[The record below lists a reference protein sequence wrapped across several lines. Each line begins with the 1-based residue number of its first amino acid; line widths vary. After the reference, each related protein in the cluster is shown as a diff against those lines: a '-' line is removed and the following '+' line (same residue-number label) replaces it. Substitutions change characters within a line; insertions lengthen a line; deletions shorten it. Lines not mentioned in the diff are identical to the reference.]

1 MLSSGGGGG
10 GGAVPPLSLPAS
22 QPLRVLKDSAPLTRR
37 ALASCVAYGL
47 SSTTSTLLNKT
58 VFSQATFHYPWFTL
72 ACQNVMSIFLLGILA
87 RLGVIRWSG
96 LSPRLCRQLLVP
108 IAFFVLFIFSNAQA
122 LRYVSLPVLTVL
134 KSAGP
139 IAVTLFERS
148 VFRDVFPPA
157 VYASMLLVAASTVV
171 TAAGDLAFSATGYGW
186 AAANVAANVGYLA
199 SLRHFVRGGGGHT
212 PLEMTLH
219 SNLLALAPILPLSW
233 ASGELPSAAPSSL
246 AATSGWFLAAYVAS
260 GMLTTAICASGF
272 WCLRETNGST
282 YSFLGGLNKIPIVVL
297 GSLLFDAPVSA
308 RGWVGVALSIVAGVL
323 FVRSKAV
330 VREGQGGAPGGGG
343 GAGAAA
349 AAAAEG
355 GGGAAGS
362 TGTGGAY
369 RRVMLSTSDGGGHA
383 APPETGPPGADPLG
397 NLEVV
402 VGVAGDK
409 GGGKAAPRHIANI
422 SSGH

>member
-96 LSPRLCRQLLVP
+96 LSRRLCRQLLVP

-246 AATSGWFLAAYVAS
+246 AATSGWFLAAYVA
-260 GMLTTAICASGF
+260 
-272 WCLRETNGST
+272 
-282 YSFLGGLNKIPIVVL
+282 
-297 GSLLFDAPVSA
+297 
-308 RGWVGVALSIVAGVL
+308 
-323 FVRSKAV
+323 
-330 VREGQGGAPGGGG
+330 
-343 GAGAAA
+343 
-349 AAAAEG
+349 
-355 GGGAAGS
+355 
-362 TGTGGAY
+362 
-369 RRVMLSTSDGGGHA
+369 
-383 APPETGPPGADPLG
+383 
-397 NLEVV
+397 
-402 VGVAGDK
+402 
-409 GGGKAAPRHIANI
+409 
-422 SSGH
+422 